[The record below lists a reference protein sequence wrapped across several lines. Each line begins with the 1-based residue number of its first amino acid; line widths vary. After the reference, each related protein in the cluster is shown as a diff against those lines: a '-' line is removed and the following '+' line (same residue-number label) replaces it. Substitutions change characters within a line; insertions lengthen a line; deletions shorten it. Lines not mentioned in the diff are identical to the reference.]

1 MHGSLFHET
10 GHSMRQGPDGKNALP
25 LELLLSLWNPKV
37 RVSAE
42 KRDEREGMYREAGQ
56 TSKAGQFLRLHHI
69 VNIQLF
75 MHFGVQLVFLL
86 FLFCFVFGT
95 VNC

>member
-1 MHGSLFHET
+1 MNGMGCT
-10 GHSMRQGPDGKNALP
+10 G
-25 LELLLSLWNPKV
+25 
-37 RVSAE
+37 
-42 KRDEREGMYREAGQ
+42 EAGQ

-75 MHFGVQLVFLL
+75 MHFGMQ
-86 FLFCFVFGT
+86 FCFCFLVVVFIT